1 MGNMIVNTVHNDL
14 NKENLQELLW
24 TYGFST
30 TSQGKPLMV
39 VDGVYQ
45 TVVYESPRQV
55 CYTCGRVGIAVFF
68 VHQKLL
74 LAKEIPMVRRRQAH
88 IRIKFR
94 RWNHHTAIVLQMTV
108 VSTVR
113 GYMLS
118 LIHTVHNKAISTS
131 KKLNSIGKTGSQMSN
146 LIPDSAEA
154 PSDQT
159 GKLIFVDVA
168 NDTETKLPIAPN
180 DEGRASL
187 LIKRMGIKR

>member
-1 MGNMIVNTVHNDL
+1 MDSARPVKGSRS
-14 NKENLQELLW
+14 W
-24 TYGFST
+24 WW
-30 TSQGKPLMV
+30 MV
-39 VDGVYQ
+39 FYQ

-108 VSTVR
+108 VGTVR

-118 LIHTVHNKAISTS
+118 LIHT
-131 KKLNSIGKTGSQMSN
+131 
-146 LIPDSAEA
+146 IPDSAEA
-154 PSDQT
+154 PSDKT
-159 GKLIFVDVA
+159 GKLIFVVVA

-180 DEGRASL
+180 DEGRGFISDKEDGDKEM
-187 LIKRMGIKR
+187 IP